1 MVNKTPNKELMV
13 NKTPS
18 SVDIVG
24 DGNLRNMINFFLS
37 NTVEYL
43 MMQNM
48 PNNFEVPDSPIAQ

>member
-24 DGNLRNMINFFLS
+24 DGNLRNMI
-37 NTVEYL
+37 V
-43 MMQNM
+43 
-48 PNNFEVPDSPIAQ
+48 